1 VDALLNIRRSDFEFG
16 NNVPTGLNP
25 SKVRRHT
32 LEDSML
38 EAGNAAPS
46 FVLPDQDNNQV
57 SLDDFKGQWVM
68 LWWYRK
74 AATAG

>member
-1 VDALLNIRRSDFEFG
+1 
-16 NNVPTGLNP
+16 
-25 SKVRRHT
+25 
-32 LEDSML
+32 ML
-38 EAGNAAPS
+38 EAGTAAPT

>member
-1 VDALLNIRRSDFEFG
+1 MHKQTLGGLPLKLEI
-16 NNVPTGLNP
+16 NVTTKQNP
-25 SKVRRHT
+25 PRMSTHS

-38 EAGNAAPS
+38 EAGTAAPT